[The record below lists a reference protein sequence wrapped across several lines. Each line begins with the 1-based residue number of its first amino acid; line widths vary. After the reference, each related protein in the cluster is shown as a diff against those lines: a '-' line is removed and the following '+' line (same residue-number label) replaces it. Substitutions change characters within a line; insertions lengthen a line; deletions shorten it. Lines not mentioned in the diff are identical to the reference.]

1 MPPDVLLT
9 GDVGRDRE
17 EAGAMK
23 GFVAFALNGVVVDDF
38 ELDFARERLG
48 GEEASETPFM
58 AAVNDGVKGV
68 LASERER

>member
-1 MPPDVLLT
+1 
-9 GDVGRDRE
+9 
-17 EAGAMK
+17 MK
-23 GFVAFALNGVVVDDF
+23 GFVTLNGVVVDDF

-68 LASERER
+68 FASERER

>member
-9 GDVGRDRE
+9 GDVGRDRD

-23 GFVAFALNGVVVDDF
+23 GFVALNGVVVDDF
-38 ELDFARERLG
+38 ELDFARERLT

-68 LASERER
+68 LVSERER

>member
-9 GDVGRDRE
+9 GDVGRDRD

-23 GFVAFALNGVVVDDF
+23 GFVELNGVVVDDF